1 MFRSSGNRV
10 GDPVSV
16 PNKHRVSMQHS
27 HAIGSGLS
35 LHCMEPQ
42 MNANERK
49 YHRSRAA
56 SVPASQPPDQP
67 MDLQPRPAKA
77 QQQAQTQVAGFEVVH
92 ALRAMHIVQCSNR
105 LQFDG
110 HHLLDQQIGD
120 ILSDNDAVIPYRR
133 AAETTCQIAV
143 ARNCPIR
150 MAYSATAR
158 LDASTAA
165 RRASSS
171 TAIACSRVTF
181 GKNRFPRKAFFHLF
195 SAS

>member
-16 PNKHRVSMQHS
+16 RTST
-27 HAIGSGLS
+27 GLDAA
-35 LHCMEPQ
+35 LTCDRLRAVAALYGT
-42 MNANERK
+42 ANERK
-49 YHRSRAA
+49 YRRSRAA

-67 MDLQPRPAKA
+67 MDLQPRPAKT

-92 ALRAMHIVQCSNR
+92 ALRAMHIVQCANR

-120 ILSDNDAVIPYRR
+120 ILSDNDAVIPHRR

-150 MAYSATAR
+150 MAYSAAAR

-181 GKNRFPRKAFFHLF
+181 AKKSLPA
-195 SAS
+195 